1 MVKNILDALQIQ
13 FLNPFHQDTEKSDL
27 YNLVSGRPVD
37 DAICD
42 SLLGLE
48 KDGIGLMESFEERL
62 TTDPT
67 TVTFFNPLKRNKYKS
82 WKDSAKRIV
91 IKKDGKV
98 KELTFQRDILEILV
112 AHSYQYNSG
121 TDIDSVLCYPLAPVS
136 VPLSTPDGSIR
147 KTVKSKLFKAAMSD
161 LSVVTN
167 EDLPGP
173 DRLRTYFLDLAA
185 AVRTIVGK
193 PETVR
198 ELAARI
204 LVMVPRQYKDIYI
217 ACDTYEENS
226 IKGGERAA
234 RGTSERYFLRSPDMK
249 VPHDFAGFLCNGSN
263 KEMLFDLIQQSIEE
277 DRANLEDRTVYFS
290 NEKICTMIKEDQMTV
305 LPNLNSDPEE
315 ADTKLVALVCA
326 ANVPSEESIMVR
338 SPSGDIDILTLFVAH
353 DFRDTK
359 VFIDNGTGKNQK
371 IIEVT
376 SSQLSAEEKK
386 ALIGVHAFSGN
397 DHVSLFFGRA
407 SLPFGN

>member
-1 MVKNILDALQIQ
+1 M
-13 FLNPFHQDTEKSDL
+13 
-27 YNLVSGRPVD
+27 D
-37 DAICD
+37 DAVYD

-48 KDGIGLMESFEERL
+48 KDGTGLMESFEERL

-67 TVTFFNPLKRNKYKS
+67 TATFFSPLKRNKYKS
-82 WKDSAKRIV
+82 WNDSANKIV

-98 KELTFQRDILEILV
+98 KELTFQRDILGILV

-121 TDIDSVLCYPLAPVS
+121 IDIDSALCYPLAPVS

-147 KTVKSKLFKAAMSD
+147 QTVKSKLFKAAMSD
-161 LSVVTN
+161 LSVVTD

-193 PETVR
+193 PETVS
-198 ELAARI
+198 ELAERI
-204 LVMVPRQYKDIYI
+204 LVMVPRQYKDTHI

-226 IKGGERAA
+226 IKGGERAV

-249 VPHDFAGFLCNGSN
+249 VPHDFAGFLRSGSN

-277 DRANLEDRTVYFS
+277 DRANLEDRIVYFS
-290 NEKICTMIKEDQMTV
+290 SKKICTMIKEDQVTV
-305 LPNLNSDPEE
+305 LPNLNSDHEG
-315 ADTKLVALVCA
+315 DTKLVALVCA

-359 VFIDNGTGKNQK
+359 VFIDNGTSKNRK
-371 IIEVT
+371 IFEVT

-386 ALIGVHAFSGN
+386 ALLGVHAF
-397 DHVSLFFGRA
+397 LEMTMCLRFFGRA

>member
-1 MVKNILDALQIQ
+1 
-13 FLNPFHQDTEKSDL
+13 
-27 YNLVSGRPVD
+27 
-37 DAICD
+37 
-42 SLLGLE
+42 
-48 KDGIGLMESFEERL
+48 
-62 TTDPT
+62 
-67 TVTFFNPLKRNKYKS
+67 
-82 WKDSAKRIV
+82 
-91 IKKDGKV
+91 
-98 KELTFQRDILEILV
+98 
-112 AHSYQYNSG
+112 
-121 TDIDSVLCYPLAPVS
+121 
-136 VPLSTPDGSIR
+136 
-147 KTVKSKLFKAAMSD
+147 MSD
-161 LSVVTN
+161 LSIVMD
-167 EDLPGP
+167 EDLPSP

-226 IKGGERAA
+226 IKGGERSA

-249 VPHDFAGFLCNGSN
+249 VPLDFAGFLRNGSN

-290 NEKICTMIKEDQMTV
+290 NKRICIMIKEDQYRGDQVTV
-305 LPNLNSDPEE
+305 LPNLNSDHEE

-359 VFIDNGTGKNQK
+359 VFIDNGTGKNRK
-371 IIEVT
+371 IVEVT

-386 ALIGVHAFSGN
+386 APIGVHAFSGN
-397 DHVSLFFGRA
+397 DYVSSFFRKGKSA
-407 SLPFGN
+407 FGN